1 MMPRSFSF
9 RGSVGDDGVES
20 LMYRRSQLSIKCI
33 FDYDIMEFATRIR
46 YKRSFCYVSVTV
58 DMCVCK
64 SLEAGPCDANE

>member
-1 MMPRSFSF
+1 
-9 RGSVGDDGVES
+9 
-20 LMYRRSQLSIKCI
+20 MYRRSQLSIKCI

-64 SLEAGPCDANE
+64 AWKLVRVMPLLPTSEEDLLVRLSFDQSTS